1 MTENQQGQ
9 IFGTRYRPERLI
21 ARGGM
26 ADVYEARDLLLDRL
40 VALKVLFPELS
51 TNPTFVERFR
61 REAQSAAALSHPNI
75 VSVYDWGPANSTY
88 FIAMEL
94 VTDSTLAD
102 VIRESGVVAPGRAAV
117 IGADV
122 ALALAFA
129 HRHGVVHRDIK
140 PSNVLLTEDGMVKVA
155 DFGIARAVTND
166 EDLTQTGAVLGTA
179 TYISPEQARGE
190 DLDGRS
196 DVYSLGIVMYEML
209 TGTAPFLAETPIAVA
224 YKHVTE
230 RPAAPR
236 SINASIPPALETI
249 VLKCLQK
256 DRANRYTDASE
267 LRSDLLRFLDDR
279 PIRAGTVE
287 MASVADAT
295 MLAGAAV
302 TNTGSRTQFIT
313 AIESTSSIPVISDS
327 PNQNERRHRV
337 WPWVLLVIV
346 ILLLGAAG
354 LFFGKRLLASHAK
367 PKPTVTTAIVP
378 NVTGAGEQGATS
390 ALRRAGFQPNIEFKN
405 SSQSSGTV
413 IGESPRGG
421 SRVKKGSTVSLVVS
435 SGPAA
440 VTVPNV
446 VGQSSSNAESTLLAK
461 SFNVSTNYKHASA
474 AQGTVI
480 SESPGA
486 GQSVA
491 KGSTVILT
499 VSSGPSQLTVPNVTG
514 ESLATAS
521 NKLGS
526 DGLQVGT
533 VSYQPSSSVPSGD
546 VISTSPASGAQVAP
560 NSAVNLTVSS
570 GNTTAVPNVAGDTV
584 SKATTTLQNAGF
596 TVASQDQ
603 YQSSSSVPSGDVI
616 STTPA
621 AGTQEPAGTS
631 ITLTVSTG
639 PSSTAPG
646 SSNPG
651 SPPAAG

>member
-94 VTDSTLAD
+94 VTGSTLAD

-230 RPAAPR
+230 RPAAR
-236 SINASIPPALETI
+236 SIN
-249 VLKCLQK
+249 
-256 DRANRYTDASE
+256 
-267 LRSDLLRFLDDR
+267 
-279 PIRAGTVE
+279 
-287 MASVADAT
+287 
-295 MLAGAAV
+295 
-302 TNTGSRTQFIT
+302 
-313 AIESTSSIPVISDS
+313 
-327 PNQNERRHRV
+327 
-337 WPWVLLVIV
+337 
-346 ILLLGAAG
+346 
-354 LFFGKRLLASHAK
+354 
-367 PKPTVTTAIVP
+367 
-378 NVTGAGEQGATS
+378 
-390 ALRRAGFQPNIEFKN
+390 
-405 SSQSSGTV
+405 
-413 IGESPRGG
+413 IG
-421 SRVKKGSTVSLVVS
+421 
-435 SGPAA
+435 
-440 VTVPNV
+440 
-446 VGQSSSNAESTLLAK
+446 
-461 SFNVSTNYKHASA
+461 
-474 AQGTVI
+474 
-480 SESPGA
+480 
-486 GQSVA
+486 
-491 KGSTVILT
+491 
-499 VSSGPSQLTVPNVTG
+499 
-514 ESLATAS
+514 
-521 NKLGS
+521 
-526 DGLQVGT
+526 
-533 VSYQPSSSVPSGD
+533 
-546 VISTSPASGAQVAP
+546 
-560 NSAVNLTVSS
+560 
-570 GNTTAVPNVAGDTV
+570 
-584 SKATTTLQNAGF
+584 
-596 TVASQDQ
+596 
-603 YQSSSSVPSGDVI
+603 
-616 STTPA
+616 
-621 AGTQEPAGTS
+621 
-631 ITLTVSTG
+631 
-639 PSSTAPG
+639 
-646 SSNPG
+646 
-651 SPPAAG
+651 